1 MSPKQNYQKGFIPL
15 NKLLKNTAK
24 EYNLESALYRHKT
37 LAGWQK
43 VASGFIEDAAVK
55 TKALDFNKGILTVA
69 CLSREVAYKI
79 KLMAEQIIAALNEII
94 GKRVIYA
101 IYVEV

>member
-1 MSPKQNYQKGFIPL
+1 MTQKQNFYKGFVPID
-15 NKLLKNTAK
+15 KLLKNTAK
-24 EYNLESALYRHKT
+24 EYNLESALYHHKT
-37 LAGWQK
+37 ITGWQT
-43 VASGFIEDAAVK
+43 VAAGFIEDAAAK
-55 TKALDFNKGILTVA
+55 TKVLDFSKGVLTVA

-79 KLMAEQIIAALNEII
+79 KLMADQIIAALNEVI